1 MIKMLRVLF
10 DTNIYGLLIDEPD
23 AGEIQ
28 RKIRQEKDFI
38 VYGYAPIRKEIRDI
52 PKITK
57 LSRKARIQL
66 LNIYDRIVG
75 KHILEHSLKI
85 TYLAKKYFS
94 QYRNLGGTY
103 GWDTSIRVDFMIVA
117 CASYYGL
124 DIVYS
129 ADKKTLLGKK
139 AKKAYQHINIHENL
153 RTPYFLEYSD
163 LMHKFKNHNL

>member
-1 MIKMLRVLF
+1 MRMLRVLF

-23 AGEIQ
+23 SEEIE
-28 RKIRQEKDFI
+28 RRIRREKNFL
-38 VYGYAPIRKEIRDI
+38 VYGYAPIRKEIRNV
-52 PKITK
+52 PKSTR

-66 LNIYDRIVG
+66 LNTYDRIIG
-75 KHILEHSLKI
+75 KHVLSHSLRI
-85 TYLAKKYFS
+85 TCLAKKYFS

-103 GWDTSIRVDFMIVA
+103 GWDTSIRIDFTIVA
-117 CASYYGL
+117 CASFHGL

-129 ADKKTLLGKK
+129 ADKKTMLGKK

-163 LMHKFKNHNL
+163 LIHKFKAHNL